1 MKEYKLIAPDIDRLL
16 LFFDR
21 GHINPSI
28 PSKALV
34 TAMEPLFSML
44 SDLAPMENNE
54 EVKTIWL
61 QIPRGSMD
69 DYDRYEDLLEY
80 GEIKTRDEYKARWLD
95 DYPNEVKW
103 YRLVLVESHNK
114 NHELSFRGVSLDNKM
129 IISAELDRNE
139 GPSSSVFTEE
149 AAVALCAL
157 IANAAAVSMGKVR
170 EGTYNEDVNAHLP
183 YWFRTG
189 VIKRNILWENDPA
202 WKEDALDGLSAETVT
217 EFRKLL
223 DSGANEPDKIGRI
236 TSFTANDFFRACACG
251 YRALDYDCGTLSPSA
266 LYLRYADGR
275 DEGLTGTG
283 HGLNEG
289 PGIDFND
296 PAAWDVW
303 FFSQRGGGHP
313 WEVVRGGNSTH
324 VDLFVCHDIA
334 DPAAAHADG
343 IAFFQQHLIPEGQAS
358 ESLIDFLRFYAVFK
372 NADIVPLVR
381 QQFFIRFFLI
391 VLFIEFRQKPVALLP
406 GRFQLFCRCFFRAA
420 IFFRIDPDSCIGVPF
435 AVVIDQHNLPGRLV
449 IIQGIKGIVFLR
461 HAIAQHGVRE
471 EMTHIGEKRRATI
484 WIIFLKTAEHFHPAR
499 ELQIHETVRRIRA
512 GFTAQKAMDTHI
524 EIPLFFVEIKEDV
537 F

>member
-1 MKEYKLIAPDIDRLL
+1 MTYLKEYKLVAPDIDRLL

-21 GHINPSI
+21 GYINPSI

-80 GEIKTRDEYKARWLD
+80 GEIKTREEYEARWFD
-95 DYPNEVKW
+95 DYPDEVKW
-103 YRLVLVESHNK
+103 YRLVLVESHNR
-114 NHELSFRGVSLDNKM
+114 NQELSFRGVSLDNKM

-157 IANAAAVSMGKVR
+157 IAKAAAVSMGKVR
-170 EGTYNEDVNAHLP
+170 KGTYNEDVNAHLP

-189 VIKRNILWENDPA
+189 VIKRNILWENDSA
-202 WKEDALDGLSAETVT
+202 WKENALDGLSAETVT

-223 DSGANEPDKIGRI
+223 DTGANEPDKIGRI

-251 YRALDYDCGTLSPSA
+251 YRALDYDCGTLSPSE

-324 VDLFVCHDIA
+324 VDLFVCHDKEELEWKYRTGKINEAEYHDLICKSGYYFSVRGKHRPKESVTFYTALSAAGLPVILEDA
-334 DPAAAHADG
+334 DEIMARFDGSDYIGIVPHHVLPKYCEELFPATYGHV
-343 IAFFQQHLIPEGQAS
+343 
-358 ESLIDFLRFYAVFK
+358 IDFMHVYKEDL
-372 NADIVPLVR
+372 
-381 QQFFIRFFLI
+381 
-391 VLFIEFRQKPVALLP
+391 E
-406 GRFQLFCRCFFRAA
+406 
-420 IFFRIDPDSCIGVPF
+420 
-435 AVVIDQHNLPGRLV
+435 
-449 IIQGIKGIVFLR
+449 
-461 HAIAQHGVRE
+461 
-471 EMTHIGEKRRATI
+471 TIGEAIEWLPMEEAKLVKTI
-484 WIIFLKTAEHFHPAR
+484 GPCAE
-499 ELQIHETVRRIRA
+499 
-512 GFTAQKAMDTHI
+512 
-524 EIPLFFVEIKEDV
+524 
-537 F
+537 